1 MVVSGAQFFFV
12 LTGLV
17 WCVVVCVFLSKNVFC
32 GLTCQLRSISIP
44 SFNSAC
50 SLITVTVIM
59 VRKRRTEVPGGGES
73 SEPQEAGGG
82 RGSGAQRPPAQHQQ
96 QQGGGGRGWPAQTQQ
111 GGRGGYGGGR
121 GGAQRGGM
129 APPQYYGVPPE
140 YHQGRGT
147 QQQPR
152 GGAPS
157 QRRGGMGGGHGVG
170 PAAGGP
176 PRPSVPELHQATQ
189 PPHQAG
195 VMNQPVPYGN
205 PADTHSEA
213 GFSSSRPAAPTPQDV
228 SQQFQQ
234 LTVGQESASSQ
245 AIQPVPASSK
255 SMRFPL
261 RPGKGSYG
269 IRCVVKANHFFA
281 ELPDKDLHQYDVSWI
296 VVSISL
302 FWFAFFLDFYIDMS
316 SSVLDARLLSPL
328 RSHLEVLT
336 VLLWNSW

>member
-1 MVVSGAQFFFV
+1 
-12 LTGLV
+12 
-17 WCVVVCVFLSKNVFC
+17 
-32 GLTCQLRSISIP
+32 
-44 SFNSAC
+44 
-50 SLITVTVIM
+50 M